1 MTNEELANLG
11 NSLVGK
17 NVHHSRFGDATVTEF
32 TVDPQDD
39 SMTMTFQYEEM
50 EKRVA
55 FPTCILNNIRF
66 YDRKTA
72 EVVADAF
79 ERRADDFYV
88 QDTEEESDE
97 IDIVSP
103 QESIAIP
110 VENKADENL
119 TSRDITRGKTIV
131 EALEAYNMSQKRK
144 SLTDESL
151 EKAAEKERKAFVKD
165 YPIEKIKELRLDEYL
180 YAEEGVGYDNTFCTR
195 FMNKLNDYGSLG
207 NSFGSMFGV
216 YVARR
221 KRVMNPTLQK
231 IFGNRINDAFEYMKE
246 SIVDLL
252 DKAESGDFDEPE
264 KLIAYQRESILQSHF
279 LLKLLAVY
287 FPKDYL
293 PVYADERINQYCNAM
308 GISTSNM
315 KSSVEKALA
324 LLRFKKNTPEV
335 SMRRNS
341 SFMWFVDYC
350 ANSNISITAKSSV
363 KAQVSGDDADT
374 EVKPTPSAGSG
385 SPKSGPSM
393 KTFTGTIPDLSEQ
406 IDDFVDYIRYRDKD
420 AYEKIDFHD
429 EQKFLGDPHS
439 EGYKAKIAKIA
450 REKLGFE
457 SWKEDDI
464 GTGVIAKRVVEAIE
478 VADNLVDRSFVVP
491 IFKDQLDSS
500 TIDFKPGC
508 EKVLYDI
515 YCGEDE
521 EKAFAEATKLFGAK
535 YALIAYLFFIKDSTR
550 FLPVSPERFDKIF
563 QKLNIDFILSYRCSW
578 DNYGEFI
585 SIVRNVQKQLDEA
598 DISEGEI
605 SLLDAHTFIWIRQ
618 YPEYEKWQKDVEERI
633 EETVEIE
640 RELDNKALEGLTRE
654 AVVKQRV
661 NQGKFRML
669 LLDRYDSCCLCG
681 VENPKLLIASHIKPW
696 KDSTPR
702 ERTDVDNGFL
712 LCPDHDRLF
721 DEALI
726 SFDIDG
732 KIIIS
737 SQLSKND
744 AERMH
749 VTKDM
754 CIKLTEKNKKYLEYH
769 RGILQL
775 NNGRYE
781 S

>member
-1 MTNEELANLG
+1 MADIDLIELG
-11 NSLVGK
+11 KQLVEQEIQH
-17 NVHHSRFGDATVTEF
+17 VRFGDGRISNFDPVTK
-32 TVDPQDD
+32 
-39 SMTMTFQYEEM
+39 MMTFQYEDM
-50 EKRVA
+50 EKKVS

-66 YDRKTA
+66 CDRKTA
-72 EVVADAF
+72 EAVAEAF
-79 ERRADDFYV
+79 ERSADDFYV
-88 QDTEEESDE
+88 QETEEESDE
-97 IDIVSP
+97 IDIACP

-131 EALEAYNMSQKRK
+131 EALEAYNLSQKRK
-144 SLTDESL
+144 SLTDESI

-231 IFGNRINDAFEYMKE
+231 IFGDRINDAFEYMKE

-252 DKAESGDFDEPE
+252 DKAENGEFDDPE
-264 KLIAYQRESILQSHF
+264 KLIAYQKESILQSHF

-324 LLRFKKNTPEV
+324 LLRFKENTPEV

-350 ANSNISITAKSSV
+350 TNSNISITAKSSV
-363 KAQVSGDDADT
+363 KAQVSDDDA
-374 EVKPTPSAGSG
+374 EVKPTPSAGNG
-385 SPKSGPSM
+385 SPKSSPSM
-393 KTFTGTIPDLSEQ
+393 KTFSGTIPDLSEQ

-420 AYEKIDFHD
+420 AYEIIDFHD
-429 EQKFLGDPHS
+429 EQKFLGDSHS

-500 TIDFKPGC
+500 TVDYKPGC

-550 FLPVSPERFDKIF
+550 FLPVSPERFDSIF
-563 QKLNIDFILSYRCSW
+563 QQLNIDFKLSYQCSW

-585 SIVRNVQKQLDEA
+585 SIIRNVQKQLVEA
-598 DISEGEI
+598 GISDNEI
-605 SLLDAHTFIWIRQ
+605 SLLDAHTFVWIRQ
-618 YPEYEKWQKDVEERI
+618 YPDYENWYKEVEESLAEAEKI
-633 EETVEIE
+633 EE
-640 RELDNKALEGLTRE
+640 ELDGLNLEGTTRK
-654 AVVKQRV
+654 AYVDQRV
-661 NQGKFRML
+661 NQSKFRKFL
-669 LLDRYDSCCLCG
+669 LERYDSCCLCG
-681 VENPKLLIASHIKPW
+681 VKNHDFLIASHIKPW
-696 KDSTPR
+696 NKSTPK
-702 ERTDVDNGFL
+702 EKVDADNGFL
-712 LCPDHDRLF
+712 LCSNHDSLF
-721 DEALI
+721 DQGYI
-726 SFDIDG
+726 SFEDDG
-732 KIIIS
+732 SIILS
-737 SQLSKND
+737 PRLSKSD
-744 AERMH
+744 AELMNVSEEMGIR
-749 VTKDM
+749 
-754 CIKLTEKNKKYLEYH
+754 LTEKNRRYLSYH
-769 RGILQL
+769 RDEILKKLEQDE
-775 NNGRYE
+775 E